1 MEEFN
6 LISFDGTDIHCYMW
20 NNVEN
25 PKAVVQI
32 AHGMGEHCGRYDDF
46 ASFLNKNGYIVIAED
61 HRGHGKT
68 CGYEKRGIVE
78 GDSYNDTISDM
89 IALTNNYAIKKYK
102 LPVVLVGHSYGS
114 FLSQGYIERNGDALA
129 GVILSGS
136 AYMNTAQVAF
146 GRVVASIQ
154 NALCGGEKPANLIAK
169 LSFGAYDKQFKEE
182 NQPFAWL
189 TRDKEVV
196 KKYIADEYCGAA
208 FNMSIAF
215 QKSFFYGMKTVYRP
229 ESLKAIPKELPV
241 FIASGDMQDEA
252 VEKSIPMADYG
263 PVEEKLKRVAS
274 GMLEGHSIAQAA
286 YDEELFE
293 PTYGRML
300 LAGERSGNLENV
312 LERLTD
318 LLEENCS
325 NEVDRLVG
333 FVDPL
338 LSGILMVTVGLSL
351 LSVMLPLIGMMNS
364 VG

>member
-20 NNVEN
+20 NDVEN

-146 GRVVASIQ
+146 GRLVASIQ
-154 NALCGGEKPANLIAK
+154 NAIVGGEKPANLIAK

-182 NQPFAWL
+182 KQPFAWL

-196 KKYIADEYCGAA
+196 KKYIADEFCGAA

-229 ESLKAIPKELPV
+229 ESLKAITKELPV
-241 FIASGDMQDEA
+241 LIASGDRD
-252 VEKSIPMADYG
+252 
-263 PVEEKLKRVAS
+263 PVGGNGALVSRLYEEYKAL
-274 GMLEGHSIAQAA
+274 G
-286 YDEELFE
+286 
-293 PTYGRML
+293 
-300 LAGERSGNLENV
+300 
-312 LERLTD
+312 LTD
-318 LLEENCS
+318 LDIKLYPDARHEIL
-325 NEVDRLVG
+325 NELNKDEVYSDFLAFIER
-333 FVDPL
+333 
-338 LSGILMVTVGLSL
+338 VTA
-351 LSVMLPLIGMMNS
+351 PKE
-364 VG
+364 

>member
-20 NNVEN
+20 NDVQD

-146 GRVVASIQ
+146 GRLVASIQ
-154 NALCGGEKPANLIAK
+154 NAIVGGEKPANLIAK

-182 NQPFAWL
+182 KQPFAWL
-189 TRDKEVV
+189 TRDKKVV
-196 KKYIADEYCGAA
+196 KKYIADEFCGAA

-241 FIASGDMQDEA
+241 FIASGDRD
-252 VEKSIPMADYG
+252 
-263 PVEEKLKRVAS
+263 PVGGNGALVSRLYEEYKAL
-274 GMLEGHSIAQAA
+274 G
-286 YDEELFE
+286 
-293 PTYGRML
+293 
-300 LAGERSGNLENV
+300 
-312 LERLTD
+312 LTD
-318 LLEENCS
+318 LDIKLYPDTRHEIL
-325 NEVDRLVG
+325 NELNKDEVYSDFLAFIER
-333 FVDPL
+333 
-338 LSGILMVTVGLSL
+338 VTA
-351 LSVMLPLIGMMNS
+351 PKE
-364 VG
+364 

>member
-6 LISFDGTDIHCYMW
+6 MISFDGADIHCYTW
-20 NNVEN
+20 DQVEN

-68 CGYEKRGIVE
+68 CGYDNRGIVE

-89 IALTNNYAIKKYK
+89 IALTSMAVKKYK

-136 AYMNTAQVAF
+136 AFMDTLQVAF

-154 NALCGGEKPANLIAK
+154 NFFCGGEKPANLIAK
-169 LSFGAYDKQFKEE
+169 LSFGAYDKQFKSEK
-182 NQPFAWL
+182 QQFAWL

-208 FNMSIAF
+208 FTMSIGF
-215 QKSFFYGMKTVYRP
+215 QKSFFYGMKTVYKP
-229 ESLKAIPKELPV
+229 ASLGAIPKDLPV
-241 FIASGDMQDEA
+241 LIASGDKDPVGENGKL
-252 VEKSIPMADYG
+252 VKRLYELYKSLG
-263 PVEEKLKRVAS
+263 
-274 GMLEGHSIAQAA
+274 
-286 YDEELFE
+286 
-293 PTYGRML
+293 
-300 LAGERSGNLENV
+300 
-312 LERLTD
+312 LTD
-318 LLEENCS
+318 LTVNLYPEARHEIL
-325 NEVDRLVG
+325 NELNKDEVYADFLAFIDR
-333 FVDPL
+333 
-338 LSGILMVTVGLSL
+338 VTSAKVQE
-351 LSVMLPLIGMMNS
+351 VKQ
-364 VG
+364 V

>member
-6 LISFDGTDIHCYMW
+6 MISFDGTDIHCYIW
-20 NNVEN
+20 NDVAE

-136 AYMNTAQVAF
+136 AYMNTMQVAF
-146 GRVVASIQ
+146 GRLVASIQ
-154 NALCGGEKPANLIAK
+154 NLLCGGSKPANLIAK

-229 ESLKAIPKELPV
+229 EALRNIPKSLPI
-241 FIASGDMQDEA
+241 FIASGDKDPVGGNGELVTRLYEEYRSLGISDLA
-252 VEKSIPMADYG
+252 VKLYPDARHEILNELNKEEVYADFLAFIDKVTA
-263 PVEEKLKRVAS
+263 P
-274 GMLEGHSIAQAA
+274 AA
-286 YDEELFE
+286 E
-293 PTYGRML
+293 
-300 LAGERSGNLENV
+300 
-312 LERLTD
+312 
-318 LLEENCS
+318 
-325 NEVDRLVG
+325 
-333 FVDPL
+333 
-338 LSGILMVTVGLSL
+338 
-351 LSVMLPLIGMMNS
+351 
-364 VG
+364 

>member
-6 LISFDGTDIHCYMW
+6 MISFDGTDVHCYLW
-20 NNVEN
+20 NDVAD

-78 GDSYNDTISDM
+78 GDSYNDTITDM
-89 IALTNNYAIKKYK
+89 INLTNNYANKKFK
-102 LPVVLVGHSYGS
+102 LPVVLIGHSYGS

-136 AYMNTAQVAF
+136 AYMDTMQVAF
-146 GRVVASIQ
+146 GRLVATIQ
-154 NALCGGEKPANLIAK
+154 NAVVGGEKPANLIAK

-208 FNMSIAF
+208 YNMSIAF
-215 QKSFFYGMKTVYRP
+215 QKSFFCGMKTIYR
-229 ESLKAIPKELPV
+229 SSALAGIPKSLPV
-241 FIASGDMQDEA
+241 FIASGDKD
-252 VEKSIPMADYG
+252 
-263 PVEEKLKRVAS
+263 PV
-274 GMLEGHSIAQAA
+274 G
-286 YDEELFE
+286 
-293 PTYGRML
+293 
-300 LAGERSGNLENV
+300 GNGSLVTRLYEQY
-312 LERLTD
+312 LGLGLTD
-318 LLEENCS
+318 VEMKLYPDARHEIL
-325 NEVDRLVG
+325 NEINRDEVYADFLAFIDR
-333 FVDPL
+333 
-338 LSGILMVTVGLSL
+338 VTAPKAIDDEQV
-351 LSVMLPLIGMMNS
+351 
-364 VG
+364 